1 MSKNLNGEGMVKA
14 RNISTM
20 RGCKE
25 KVEFYAADKKIASYP
40 KINKNDYSRQ
50 NRSGS
55 YFNLSYWI

>member
-1 MSKNLNGEGMVKA
+1 MSKNLSGEGMVKA

-40 KINKNDYSRQ
+40 KINKNDNIFDV
-50 NRSGS
+50 NRIVK
-55 YFNLSYWI
+55 FREK

>member
-40 KINKNDYSRQ
+40 KINKNDNIFDVYRIVKF
-50 NRSGS
+50 REK
-55 YFNLSYWI
+55 